1 MSDMSAMSGRKQLE
15 HNDQRH
21 DGPERP
27 ELIALSPQVTAY
39 RFLRLSRFL
48 RRWFGRPPAAQ
59 PQRTEDGRFTRRATA
74 DVGLTKIIIEFERP
88 PPK

>member
-27 ELIALSPQVTAY
+27 ELIAPVAAGDSLSVLAP
-39 RFLRLSRFL
+39 LSIPFVAGSE
-48 RRWFGRPPAAQ
+48 GRPQRNLSVARTAASPDAQ
-59 PQRTEDGRFTRRATA
+59 PQTSD
-74 DVGLTKIIIEFERP
+74 
-88 PPK
+88 

>member
-27 ELIALSPQVTAY
+27 ELIAPVAAGDDLSVLAP
-39 RFLRLSRFL
+39 LSIPSLVRK
-48 RRWFGRPPAAQ
+48 AA
-59 PQRTEDGRFTRRATA
+59 RSATSA
-74 DVGLTKIIIEFERP
+74 
-88 PPK
+88 